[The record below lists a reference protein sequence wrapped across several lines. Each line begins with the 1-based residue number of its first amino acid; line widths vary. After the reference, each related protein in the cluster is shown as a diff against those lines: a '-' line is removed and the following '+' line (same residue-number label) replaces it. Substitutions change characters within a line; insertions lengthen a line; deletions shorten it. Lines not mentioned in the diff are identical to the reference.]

1 MSKQIEKAN
10 QLKENIEN
18 ILHYYETFLE
28 DGKCRAVKTRKLL
41 KESEALIHSIEEDVW
56 DRLIE
61 LELYK
66 EARELRPRREL
77 DWSTRAFDLTT
88 DHAKGIKQTKEG
100 DIGWLVQKERR
111 GP

>member
-56 DRLIE
+56 DH
-61 LELYK
+61 
-66 EARELRPRREL
+66 LRIMQKVL
-77 DWSTRAFDLTT
+77 N
-88 DHAKGIKQTKEG
+88 KQKKVT
-100 DIGWLVQKERR
+100 LV
-111 GP
+111 G

>member
-1 MSKQIEKAN
+1 MSKQIEKVN
-10 QLKENIEN
+10 QLKENVEN

-41 KESEALIHSIEEDVW
+41 KESEALIHKIEEDVW

-61 LELYK
+61 LRLYE

-77 DWSTRAFDLTT
+77 DFYTRAHDLTT
-88 DHAKGIKQTKEG
+88 DHEKGIKKTSKG
-100 DIGWLVQKERR
+100 DIGWV
-111 GP
+111 P